1 MQLVSWKIDRYKADA
16 KQAYD
21 EITRLE
27 KITPQNVVELARNE
41 NSVIHNDFEWN
52 DEIAGEK
59 YRIIQAADMIR
70 SFVIETKEEEKEPI
84 RALQITT
91 TTSTYKPTEFFI
103 KNEDEYQ
110 NLLRRAKIELQG
122 FKKRYSRLTELEDIF
137 KKIDEL

>member
-1 MQLVSWKIDRYKADA
+1 MQLVSWKIDKYKADA
-16 KQAYD
+16 NEAYA
-21 EITRLE
+21 EISHLE

-59 YRIIQAADMIR
+59 YRNIQAGEMIR
-70 SFVIETKEEEKEPI
+70 NFLIETKKEEKTPV

-91 TTSTYKPTEFFI
+91 ETNVYKPVKFFL

-110 NLLRRAKIELQG
+110 SLLKRALVELQG
-122 FKKRYSRLTELEDIF
+122 FKARYSSLVELEDIF
-137 KKIDEL
+137 KAIDEL

>member
-1 MQLVSWKIDRYKADA
+1 MQLVSWKIDRYKANA
-16 KQAYD
+16 KQAYA
-21 EITRLE
+21 EITCLE

-70 SFVIETKEEEKEPI
+70 SLVIETKEEEKPPV

-91 TTSTYKPTEFFI
+91 VANVYKPTEFFL

-110 NLLRRAKIELQG
+110 SLLKRALAELQG
-122 FKKRYSRLTELEDIF
+122 FKSRYSSIAELEDIF
-137 KKIDEL
+137 KAIDEL

>member
-91 TTSTYKPTEFFI
+91 TTNTYKPTEFFI